1 MREFLSS
8 VSAAAAQG
16 ARRFLRDEAGATAI
30 EYAMIASCI
39 AAVITVVVIGT
50 GNNLR
55 TNIYQPILDGYPG

>member
-1 MREFLSS
+1 MMRELLSS
-8 VSAAAAQG
+8 ATRAWRG
-16 ARRFLRDEAGATAI
+16 FLADQAGATAI

-39 AAVITVVVIGT
+39 AAVIAVVVIGT